1 MFYKLFKIFIL
12 NIIFFINCFA
22 LDISNLKDYQNLNK
36 QIEILLDPNSTY
48 NIKNIPKEK
57 FYSPEKLA
65 LGYIDGFAWSK
76 VELTSQINKNIVLIN
91 PKINI
96 NIIDV
101 YIYEDDILIQS
112 HNLGNYRTVSQNA
125 ISSKFTN
132 FKLEL
137 KANKKYTIISKLQS
151 KSPIDASW
159 FISYDNI
166 FLSFIMYDI
175 LFWGLFFGFILSL
188 IVYNISIYSSLKNTK
203 YIAYSFHGLTAL
215 LFQSSTNGIFYQFGV
230 YSNPIIFN
238 SVSWLFAQLSLLSIL
253 WFLILFFNTKKT
265 MPTIH
270 KILLTLLFVIFL
282 MLCLFIYS
290 FFNVEVINM
299 VRAFTK
305 PLSLFVLLF
314 TFGVAIYGFKKE
326 IEGAFYYLLGHG
338 LFLFGLFYQQFGGVI
353 NQETNLFSIY
363 IVAIG
368 ILFDVLFLSLALG
381 QKLKKLK
388 YEKERSQK
396 LLISQSGFSAIGR
409 TIGNL
414 SHQWKIP
421 VSRMGS
427 LITQIEAILWMK
439 DKKLKDEL
447 DEIIVS
453 LRTTLSFMQNS
464 INEFNNF
471 YINSNEK
478 CEFNLSTEIENIL
491 NLLSAKIMYTNC
503 NIEKQLDE
511 NIKLIGHKNAFANIC
526 LIIIDNALDIIKQRN
541 ISQGKIIISLR
552 EQNNKITLIIE
563 DNGGGI
569 EIKPIDKIF
578 EVFVS
583 DKKNGHGIGLA
594 MCKILIEDKL
604 EGTISV
610 SNNEFGA
617 AFSIV
622 I

>member
-76 VELTSQINKNIVLIN
+76 IELTSQINKNIVLIN

-112 HNLGNYRTVSQNA
+112 HNLENYRTVSQNA

-253 WFLILFFNTKKT
+253 WFL
-265 MPTIH
+265 
-270 KILLTLLFVIFL
+270 LL
-282 MLCLFIYS
+282 
-290 FFNVEVINM
+290 
-299 VRAFTK
+299 
-305 PLSLFVLLF
+305 P
-314 TFGVAIYGFKKE
+314 
-326 IEGAFYYLLGHG
+326 
-338 LFLFGLFYQQFGGVI
+338 
-353 NQETNLFSIY
+353 
-363 IVAIG
+363 
-368 ILFDVLFLSLALG
+368 
-381 QKLKKLK
+381 
-388 YEKERSQK
+388 
-396 LLISQSGFSAIGR
+396 
-409 TIGNL
+409 
-414 SHQWKIP
+414 
-421 VSRMGS
+421 
-427 LITQIEAILWMK
+427 
-439 DKKLKDEL
+439 
-447 DEIIVS
+447 
-453 LRTTLSFMQNS
+453 
-464 INEFNNF
+464 
-471 YINSNEK
+471 
-478 CEFNLSTEIENIL
+478 
-491 NLLSAKIMYTNC
+491 
-503 NIEKQLDE
+503 
-511 NIKLIGHKNAFANIC
+511 
-526 LIIIDNALDIIKQRN
+526 
-541 ISQGKIIISLR
+541 
-552 EQNNKITLIIE
+552 
-563 DNGGGI
+563 
-569 EIKPIDKIF
+569 
-578 EVFVS
+578 
-583 DKKNGHGIGLA
+583 
-594 MCKILIEDKL
+594 
-604 EGTISV
+604 
-610 SNNEFGA
+610 
-617 AFSIV
+617 
-622 I
+622 